1 MPIIPI
7 NIPAI
12 LSLFRV
18 VRDPTLCLPHAT
30 VLTFGDLP
38 IPLSRAFRPPQH
50 NNAQATREQVR
61 PQTQEQ
67 KQHQEQEPDI
77 RAIVLDKD
85 NCFAVPHTDTIFPAY
100 SVRSSAYLPHH
111 LSQSPFYSV
120 IKCHQ
125 SNQSINWSNATI
137 SFPVPPFP
145 LHSQLIIHPTLSHPP
160 TTPILPHLLPPISA
174 MSHSHFGPSKGKIQI
189 PTIHL

>member
-38 IPLSRAFRPPQH
+38 IPLSRAFRRPSHTAAQH
-50 NNAQATREQVR
+50 DTSATKEK
-61 PQTQEQ
+61 TQSQE
-67 KQHQEQEPDI
+67 QEQEPDI

-100 SVRSSAYLPHH
+100 SVRSSAYLPYH

-120 IKCHQ
+120 IKSHQ
-125 SNQSINWSNATI
+125 SNQSIGRI
-137 SFPVPPFP
+137 PRFPSPFHHFP

-160 TTPILPHLLPPISA
+160 TTSILPHLLPPISA
-174 MSHSHFGPSKGKIQI
+174 MFHSHFGLSKGKIQI